1 MKRVAGK
8 KGLTVSFGR
17 VVIGIAIGALAAT
30 TALVA
35 PAIGATD
42 QGSHAPRRSL
52 LLRGFGGF
60 TPAAADPRL
69 AAVFARSGLDAGDL
83 RFTPA
88 ESQRGVSRAVTVAVR
103 ARSSRT
109 NDERIA
115 SATAPTVG
123 LAPISYNL
131 GVAVG
136 WKRLAVSGDV
146 ARVDMAGLPGSRESA
161 DVAVSYTANRFTG
174 RLKASADRPIE
185 GVTKLIDTP
194 SSYSLD
200 MGGSYSLTRNLDVT
214 AGVRYRSDRERLS
227 RLDDD
232 RRNSQAVYLGTAFRF

>member
-1 MKRVAGK
+1 M
-8 KGLTVSFGR
+8 SFGR
-17 VVIGIAIGALAAT
+17 VVIGLAIGALAAT

-35 PAIGATD
+35 PAIGAVD
-42 QGSHAPRRSL
+42 QSVRQAKRML
-52 LLRGFGGF
+52 TLRGAGGF

-69 AAVFARSGLDAGDL
+69 AAIFARSGLDAGDL

-88 ESQRGVSRAVTVAVR
+88 ESQRGANRAVTVAVR
-103 ARSSRT
+103 ARTSRT

-115 SATAPTVG
+115 ANTAPTVG

-131 GVAVG
+131 GVSVG
-136 WKRLAVSGDV
+136 WKRLAVSSDI
-146 ARVDMAGLPGSRESA
+146 ARVDLAGLPGSRETA

-174 RLKASADRPIE
+174 RVKASTDRPIE
-185 GVTKLIDTP
+185 GVAKLIDTP

-200 MGGSYSLTRNLDVT
+200 MGGSYALTRNLDVT
-214 AGVRYRSDRERLS
+214 AGVRYRSDRERLA

>member
-1 MKRVAGK
+1 
-8 KGLTVSFGR
+8 VSFGR

-35 PAIGATD
+35 PAIGAVE
-42 QGSHAPRRSL
+42 QGSKPIKRSL
-52 LLRGFGGF
+52 SLRASGGF

-69 AAVFARSGLDAGDL
+69 AALFAKSGLDAGDL

-103 ARSSRT
+103 ARTSRT

-115 SATAPTVG
+115 ANTAPTVG

-146 ARVDMAGLPGSRESA
+146 TRVDLAGMPGSRESA

-174 RLKASADRPIE
+174 RVKASTDRPIDAT
-185 GVTKLIDTP
+185 TKLVDMP

-214 AGVRYRSDRERLS
+214 AGVRYRSDRERLA

>member
-1 MKRVAGK
+1 M
-8 KGLTVSFGR
+8 SFGR

-35 PAIGATD
+35 PAIGAVD
-42 QGSHAPRRSL
+42 QNGRAPKRSL
-52 LLRGFGGF
+52 SLMGRGGF

-69 AAVFARSGLDAGDL
+69 AAIFARSGLDAGDL

-88 ESQRGVSRAVTVAVR
+88 ESQRGANRPVTVAVR
-103 ARSSRT
+103 ARTSRT
-109 NDERIA
+109 SDDRVAANI
-115 SATAPTVG
+115 APTVG

-136 WKRLAVSGDV
+136 WKRLAVSGDM
-146 ARVDMAGLPGSRESA
+146 ARVDLAGLPGSRETA

-174 RLKASADRPIE
+174 RVKASADRPIE
-185 GVTKLIDTP
+185 GVNKLVDMP

-200 MGGSYSLTRNLDVT
+200 MSSSYSLTRNLDVT
-214 AGVRYRSDRERLS
+214 AGVRYRSDRERLA

>member
-1 MKRVAGK
+1 MKRGLRP
-8 KGLTVSFGR
+8 KGWTVSFGR
-17 VVIGIAIGALAAT
+17 VVIGLAIGALAAT

-35 PAIGATD
+35 PAIGAVD
-42 QGSHAPRRSL
+42 QNVRQAKRML
-52 LLRGFGGF
+52 TLRGAGGF

-69 AAVFARSGLDAGDL
+69 AAIFARSGLDAGDL

-88 ESQRGVSRAVTVAVR
+88 ESQRGANRAVTVAVR
-103 ARSSRT
+103 ARTSRT

-115 SATAPTVG
+115 ANTAPTVG

-131 GVAVG
+131 GVSVG
-136 WKRLAVSGDV
+136 WKRLAVSSDI
-146 ARVDMAGLPGSRESA
+146 ARVDLAGLPGSRETA

-174 RLKASADRPIE
+174 RVKASTDRPIE
-185 GVTKLIDTP
+185 GVAKLIDTP

-200 MGGSYSLTRNLDVT
+200 MGGSYALTRNLDVT
-214 AGVRYRSDRERLS
+214 AGVRYRSDRERLA

>member
-1 MKRVAGK
+1 M
-8 KGLTVSFGR
+8 SFGR
-17 VVIGIAIGALAAT
+17 VVIGLAIGALAAT
-30 TALVA
+30 TAMVA
-35 PAIGATD
+35 PAIGAVD
-42 QGSHAPRRSL
+42 QGTRAPKRTLS
-52 LLRGFGGF
+52 LRGTGGF
-60 TPAAADPRL
+60 TPASADPRL
-69 AAVFARSGLDAGDL
+69 AAIFARGGLDAGDL

-88 ESQRGVSRAVTVAVR
+88 ESQRGTSRPVTVAVR
-103 ARSSRT
+103 ARTSRT

-115 SATAPTVG
+115 ANVAPTVG

-136 WKRLAVSGDV
+136 WKRLAVSSDI
-146 ARVDMAGLPGSRESA
+146 ARIDLAGMPGSRETA

-174 RLKASADRPIE
+174 RVKASTDRPIE
-185 GVTKLIDTP
+185 GVAKLIDTP

-200 MGGSYSLTRNLDVT
+200 MGGSYALTRNLDVT
-214 AGVRYRSDRERLS
+214 AGVRYRSDRERLA